1 MPFQLIILE
10 GFLNCHLLLLASM
23 FMGQKKSLL
32 PPVIKKMHPFG
43 VHSLFFPIDL
53 QGFSLQPQK
62 VLTFAQK
69 LEKKKKRIIFIV
81 SFSPSFVCSLK
92 SLGCL
97 YFETWKVEWMFGIQ
111 TSQFPY
117 REIPQTFLATFLTQ
131 PQRCPMVLFN
141 LQFLDNTVYI
151 ACLFIWG
158 KVDDDYGS

>member
-23 FMGQKKSLL
+23 FMGQEKSLL
-32 PPVIKKMHPFG
+32 PPVIKKMRPFG

-69 LEKKKKRIIFIV
+69 LEKKKELYSY

-97 YFETWKVEWMFGIQ
+97 YFETCKVEWLFGIQ
-111 TSQFPY
+111 TSQS
-117 REIPQTFLATFLTQ
+117 FLIEKSHRHSLQHLLPSHKDALWCYLIYSSQITQFILHVFL
-131 PQRCPMVLFN
+131 F
-141 LQFLDNTVYI
+141 
-151 ACLFIWG
+151 WG

>member
-23 FMGQKKSLL
+23 FMGQEKSLL
-32 PPVIKKMHPFG
+32 PPVIKKMRPFG

-69 LEKKKKRIIFIV
+69 LEKKKELYSY

-97 YFETWKVEWMFGIQ
+97 YFETCKVEWLFGIQ
-111 TSQFPY
+111 TSQS
-117 REIPQTFLATFLTQ
+117 FLIEKSHRHSLQ
-131 PQRCPMVLFN
+131 HLLPRHRCPVVLFN

-151 ACLFIWG
+151 ACLFILG
-158 KVDDDYGS
+158 EG